1 VETFNI
7 ALDVAMEACL
17 VQEFGIQLGEVLL
30 VRLLFADDTV
40 LFVESPMALSE
51 NFSRFFCALR
61 GIRMRLNP
69 SKCMT
74 LYV

>member
-51 NFSRFFCALR
+51 NFSRFCSALR
-61 GIRMRLNP
+61 GIGMRLNP